1 MVTPLIVTA
10 SMYDSLYAKYGS
22 KRILQRLDREI
33 IKSSELAAL
42 DCNGFLTCGDLQR
55 FLVTLSN
62 NFSSSDRNSEDKILL
77 DLGCGL
83 GGLGWWLASQ
93 LKCRLIG
100 LDFSSVAIS
109 KARVIRG
116 EDLIPKQFSFEV
128 ADFTATGL
136 NDKSVAGVISLDAL
150 YLAPN
155 PTAALAEVYRVLVPG
170 GVLLFTVYTNLSHQN
185 YPGTSELIQDW
196 YPLLKLIGFGVERYE
211 DRSCEW
217 RHKMRIKHQYR
228 WDRRDQI
235 RSELGSQAEAELAV
249 SAAML
254 GLSGKPSFLDHTARF
269 EIVSLRPKH

>member
-1 MVTPLIVTA
+1 MVSPLKVTA
-10 SMYDSLYAKYGS
+10 SMYDSLYVKHGS
-22 KRILQRLDREI
+22 KGILQRLDKEI
-33 IKSSELAAL
+33 STSSKLGSL

-55 FLVTLSN
+55 FLTTLSN
-62 NFSSSDRNSEDKILL
+62 NFSSSNVNSNDQILL

-100 LDFSSVAIS
+100 IDFSSVAIS
-109 KARVIRG
+109 KARDIRG
-116 EDLIPKQFSFEV
+116 EDLIPKRYSFEV
-128 ADFTATGL
+128 ADFTETGL

-150 YLAPN
+150 YLAST

-170 GVLLFTVYTNLSHQN
+170 GVLLFTVYTNLTHQN
-185 YPGTSELIQDW
+185 YPDTSELIQDW
-196 YPLLKLIGFGVERYE
+196 SPLLKLIGFRVERYE

-235 RSELGSQAEAELAV
+235 RSELGLQAEAELAV

-254 GLSGKPSFLDHTARF
+254 GLSGKPSFLDNTARF
-269 EIVSLRPKH
+269 EIISLRPRH